1 MVKEDAFKNLPEK
14 VAEQRKMVVEQVI
27 EDMKQG
33 DFSWIQPWQG
43 IAQQHNPSTGTIYR
57 GANATSLSIIS
68 FIRGYTDPRWVT
80 FNQAKKLGLKWRP
93 REEIDYD
100 GNRGCHIEKWKTYRV
115 AKENDDPETDEED
128 RIYFKCVGSYTVFN
142 ACEFT
147 NFPPMEKLEPN
158 TDKEIGILAD
168 EVIRSSRC
176 PISERSTDGAYY
188 VPGRDSISVPPRD
201 SFKSN
206 ESFLVTLLHEMG
218 HSTSHPSAC
227 NRSIS
232 GRFGSPEYAK
242 EELVAELSSMFSSRD
257 LGIGGKID
265 TSSEHY
271 TQHVAYLQN
280 WMQAL
285 ENDPNLLFGAASAA
299 EKATD
304 FIIERYEKEVG
315 REAPGKAAIR
325 EQMFKKENEEP
336 TTTPKQTSLSEKAKE
351 VSQSQ
356 EQLSKDIDTPTHESA
371 ER

>member
-1 MVKEDAFKNLPEK
+1 
-14 VAEQRKMVVEQVI
+14 
-27 EDMKQG
+27 
-33 DFSWIQPWQG
+33 
-43 IAQQHNPSTGTIYR
+43 
-57 GANATSLSIIS
+57 
-68 FIRGYTDPRWVT
+68 
-80 FNQAKKLGLKWRP
+80 
-93 REEIDYD
+93 
-100 GNRGCHIEKWKTYRV
+100 
-115 AKENDDPETDEED
+115 
-128 RIYFKCVGSYTVFN
+128 
-142 ACEFT
+142 
-147 NFPPMEKLEPN
+147 MEKLKPN
-158 TDKEIGILAD
+158 TDKEIGILVD

-176 PISERSTDGAYY
+176 PISEKSTDGAYY
-188 VPGRDSISVPPRD
+188 APGRDSISVPSRN

-232 GRFGSPEYAK
+232 GKFGSPEYAK

-271 TQHVAYLQN
+271 TQHVAYLQS
-280 WMQAL
+280 WIHAL
-285 ENDPNLLFGAASAA
+285 EDDPNLIFGAASAA

-304 FIIERYEKEVG
+304 FIIERYEREVG

-325 EQMFKKENEEP
+325 EQMFKKENENS
-336 TTTPKQTSLSEKAKE
+336 TKTVTQASLPEKAKE

-356 EQLSKDIDTPTHESA
+356 EQLLKNVDTPTHENV